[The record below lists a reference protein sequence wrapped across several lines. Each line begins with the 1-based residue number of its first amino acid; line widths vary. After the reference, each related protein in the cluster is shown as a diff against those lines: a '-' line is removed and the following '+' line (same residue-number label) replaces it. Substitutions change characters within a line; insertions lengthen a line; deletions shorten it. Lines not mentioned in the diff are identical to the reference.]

1 MKLGAHISTAGGV
14 ELAPERATEIGCEA
28 MQIFSRNQRQWK
40 AKAISDK
47 SSSAFRSNYRQ
58 QKLKGACIH
67 ASYLINLAAP
77 EATTWKKSIATLIDE
92 LDRAEQLGV
101 PYVVL
106 HPGAHKGKGIA
117 DGWKRVNEALSR
129 AFEQATA
136 PSVMLLLENTA
147 GQGSYLASTLEQ
159 LAEALQLLK
168 NHEQIGV
175 CLDTCHLFVA
185 GYDFRTEAGYRAL
198 QKEIANTI
206 GKAAVK
212 VIHLNDSAKPFA
224 SHVDNH
230 ANIGK
235 GFIGA
240 EPFAFW
246 VKGSAWRSTAGILET
261 PGGRYQEELILLT
274 KFVKGKLA

>member
-14 ELAPERATEIGCEA
+14 ELSPERATEIGCET

-47 SSSAFRSNYRQ
+47 GSSAFRANFRK

-77 EATTWKKSIATLIDE
+77 DATTWKKSIVTLIDE
-92 LDRAEQLGV
+92 LNRAEQLGV

-106 HPGAHKGKGIA
+106 HPGAHKGKGIVA
-117 DGWKRVNEALSR
+117 GWQRVSEALSR
-129 AFEQATA
+129 VFEQAIA
-136 PSVMLLLENTA
+136 PNVMLLLENTA
-147 GQGSYLASTLEQ
+147 GQGSYLASNLEQ
-159 LAEALQLLK
+159 IAEALQLLK
-168 NHEQIGV
+168 SHEQIGV

-198 QKEIANTI
+198 QSEIKNTL
-206 GKAAVK
+206 GHVAVK

-230 ANIGK
+230 AAIGK
-235 GFIGA
+235 GFIGL
-240 EPFAFW
+240 EPFGFW
-246 VKGSAWRSTAGILET
+246 IKDTKWRTTPGILET
-261 PGGRYQEELILLT
+261 PGGEENYR
-274 KFVKGKLA
+274 KELAMLRRF

>member
-1 MKLGAHISTAGGV
+1 MRLGAHISTAGGV
-14 ELAPERATEIGCEA
+14 ELAPERATALGCESL
-28 MQIFSRNQRQWK
+28 QIFSRNQRQWK
-40 AKAISDK
+40 AKPLSDGAC
-47 SSSAFRSNYRQ
+47 SAFRANYRQ
-58 QKLKGACIH
+58 QKLKGACVH

-77 EATTWKKSIATLIDE
+77 EATTWKKSIATLVDE
-92 LDRAEQLGV
+92 LNRAEQLGI

-117 DGWKRVNEALSR
+117 EGWQRVAEAISLV
-129 AFEQATA
+129 FEQATA
-136 PSVMLLLENTA
+136 PNVMLLLESTA
-147 GQGSYLASTLEQ
+147 GQGTYLAGTLEQ

-168 NHEQIGV
+168 NAEQIGV

-185 GYDFRTEAGYRAL
+185 GYDFRTAAGYRAL

-246 VKGSAWRSTAGILET
+246 VKDTAWRSTAGILET
-261 PGGRYQEELILLT
+261 PGGRYQEELILLR
-274 KFVKGKLA
+274 KLVNG

>member
-14 ELAPERATEIGCEA
+14 ELSPERATAIGCEA

-47 SSSAFRSNYRQ
+47 SSFAFRANYRQ
-58 QKLKGACIH
+58 QKLKGVCIH

-77 EATTWKKSIATLIDE
+77 EATTWKKSIVTLVDE
-92 LDRAEQLGV
+92 LNRAEQLGI

-106 HPGAHKGKGIA
+106 HPGAHKGKGIVA
-117 DGWKRVNEALSR
+117 GWQRVSEALSR
-129 AFEQATA
+129 VFEQATA
-136 PSVMLLLENTA
+136 PNVMLLLENTA

-168 NHEQIGV
+168 SHEQIGV

-185 GYDFRTEAGYRAL
+185 GYDFRTEADYRAL
-198 QKEIANTI
+198 QKEIKNTI
-206 GKAAVK
+206 GHAAVK
-212 VIHLNDSAKPFA
+212 AIHVNDSAKPFA

-230 ANIGK
+230 AGIGK
-235 GFIGA
+235 GFIGL
-240 EPFAFW
+240 EPFGFW
-246 VKGSAWRSTAGILET
+246 IKDPKWRSTPGILET
-261 PGGRYQEELILLT
+261 PGGRYRQELALLR
-274 KFVKGKLA
+274 KL

>member
-1 MKLGAHISTAGGV
+1 MKLGAHISTAGGI
-14 ELAPERATEIGCEA
+14 ELAPERATEIGCESL
-28 MQIFSRNQRQWK
+28 QIFSRNQRQWT
-40 AKAISDK
+40 AKRLSD
-47 SSSAFRSNYRQ
+47 STCSEFRANFRQ
-58 QKLKGACIH
+58 QKLKGACTH

-92 LDRAEQLGV
+92 LNRAEQLGI

-106 HPGAHKGKGIA
+106 HPGAHKGKGVA
-117 DGWKRVNEALSR
+117 AGWQRVAEAVWRIL
-129 AFEQATA
+129 EQAVA
-136 PSVMLLLENTA
+136 PNVMLLLENTA

-159 LAEALQLLK
+159 LAEALNLL
-168 NHEQIGV
+168 NNPEQIGV

-198 QKEIANTI
+198 QKEIINTV

-212 VIHLNDSAKPFA
+212 IIHLNDSARPFA
-224 SHVDNH
+224 SHADNH

-246 VKGSAWRSTAGILET
+246 IKDTKWRSIPGILET
-261 PGGRYQEELILLT
+261 PGGEERYREELDLLR
-274 KFVKGKLA
+274 KFANR

>member
-14 ELAPERATEIGCEA
+14 ELAPERATEIGCET

-40 AKAISDK
+40 AKPLSDE
-47 SSSAFRSNYRQ
+47 SYSAFRTNFRK

-77 EATTWKKSIATLIDE
+77 DATTWKKSIVTLIDE
-92 LDRAEQLGV
+92 LTRAEQLGV

-117 DGWKRVNEALSR
+117 DGWQKVAEALSR
-129 AFEQATA
+129 VFEQAIA
-136 PSVMLLLENTA
+136 PNVTLLLENTA

-198 QKEIANTI
+198 QSEIKNTI
-206 GKAAVK
+206 GQATVR

-230 ANIGK
+230 AGIGK
-235 GFIGA
+235 GFIGLK
-240 EPFAFW
+240 PFGFW
-246 VKGSAWRSTAGILET
+246 IKDAKWRSVPGILET
-261 PGGRYQEELILLT
+261 PGGRYRQELALLR
-274 KFVKGKLA
+274 KL